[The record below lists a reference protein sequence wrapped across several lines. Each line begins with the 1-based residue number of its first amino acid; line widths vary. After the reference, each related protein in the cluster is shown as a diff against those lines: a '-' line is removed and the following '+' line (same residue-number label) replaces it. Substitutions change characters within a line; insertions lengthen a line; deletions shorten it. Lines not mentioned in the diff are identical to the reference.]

1 MRLVGP
7 RPYLLSEKEEMGE
20 YYKYIIKSKPG
31 LTGLWQVSGRSNLTF
46 EDRLKLDE
54 EYSNRQ
60 GNIRDFKI
68 LIKTFHKV
76 FGEEGAI

>member
-1 MRLVGP
+1 
-7 RPYLLSEKEEMGE
+7 MGE

-68 LIKTFHKV
+68 LTKTFHKV
-76 FGEEGAI
+76 FVKEGAI

>member
-1 MRLVGP
+1 M
-7 RPYLLSEKEEMGE
+7 
-20 YYKYIIKSKPG
+20 
-31 LTGLWQVSGRSNLTF
+31 SGRSNLTF